1 MLKQTSTCTSEWVNW
16 YHTEKVYLKKASHTL
31 SLENILYMIVLE
43 IITMMCE
50 PGGLQELIWD
60 NWDLVNILAFK
71 SCLCNGNNFFFQMHT
86 NKLYVTI
93 LETITEFKI

>member
-1 MLKQTSTCTSEWVNW
+1 
-16 YHTEKVYLKKASHTL
+16 
-31 SLENILYMIVLE
+31 
-43 IITMMCE
+43 MMCE